1 MRVPLA
7 PPTRES
13 NRGSGV
19 VQNLRSIE
27 TLPQYGSDAGCFR
40 VLVTIVYHG
49 ISHTTLAE
57 HKNSVSA
64 LKQVNCGYV
73 LTSVADGGPSP
84 LCDPLLI
91 PGRAEPETCLKL
103 AGERRLPPQEES
115 PESLGVR
122 ETEKPGGRWRPPPCS
137 PDKDQRLLDT
147 SLPKGAKK

>member
-27 TLPQYGSDAGCFR
+27 TLPQYGSDAGRFR

-64 LKQVNCGYV
+64 LKQVNCGFV
-73 LTSVADGGPSP
+73 LSSVADGGPSP
-84 LCDPLLI
+84 LCPQGKPDYGQHLTLCSYL
-91 PGRAEPETCLKL
+91 GGQSQKL
-103 AGERRLPPQEES
+103 A
-115 PESLGVR
+115 
-122 ETEKPGGRWRPPPCS
+122 
-137 PDKDQRLLDT
+137 
-147 SLPKGAKK
+147 